1 MTLKIIWSIGPTT
14 TVQKKPD
21 MMFSRLPKPQL
32 FDVIFDG
39 EVYPVKARWNKQAK
53 RLILRIDPH
62 NGTLLVTLPR
72 GAKVGEAK
80 RFISSR
86 YSWIQE
92 NRHVEH
98 EAPPLRDGSVL
109 LYEGREHVVRFLRSG
124 PRRVELSS
132 TSNEIRVGG
141 PLEHAPRRLVAWL
154 KKQARAVLE
163 LEAQGHAVTLG
174 LEFKAIRLGDPKS
187 RWGSCSSRGNLNFS
201 WRLLLAPPE
210 VLSYVA
216 AHEVAHLREMNH
228 SPAFWREVERCCPDW
243 KTHRTW
249 LRKHGGTL
257 LAQARLT

>member
-1 MTLKIIWSIGPTT
+1 MI
-14 TVQKKPD
+14 
-21 MMFSRLPKPQL
+21 FSRLPKPQT

-39 EVYPVKARWNKQAK
+39 EAYPVKARWNKQAK

-62 NGTLLVTLPR
+62 NGGLLVTLPR
-72 GAKVGEAK
+72 GAHINEAK
-80 RFISSR
+80 RFIESR

-98 EAPPLRDGSVL
+98 EAPPLSDGSVL
-109 LYEGREHVVRFLRSG
+109 FYEGREHVVRFLGEG
-124 PRRVELSS
+124 PRRVEVLFDDQ
-132 TSNEIRVGG
+132 EILVGG
-141 PLEHAPRRLVAWL
+141 PYEHAPRRLVAWL

-163 LEAQGHAVTLG
+163 QEAQGHAETLG
-174 LEFKAIRLGDPKS
+174 LDFNAIRLGDPKS

-228 SPAFWREVERCCPDW
+228 SPAFWHEVERCCPNW
-243 KTHRTW
+243 RVHRAW
-249 LRKHGGTL
+249 LRKNGGTL